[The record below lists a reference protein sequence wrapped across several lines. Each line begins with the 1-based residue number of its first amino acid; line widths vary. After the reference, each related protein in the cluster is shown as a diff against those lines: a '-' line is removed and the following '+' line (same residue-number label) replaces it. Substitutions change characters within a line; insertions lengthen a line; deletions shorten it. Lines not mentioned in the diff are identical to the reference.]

1 MPYNTDDFARS
12 LPPMKFLQRAGEG
25 GDYILQLLQKALGQN
40 APKDDLLQRRGKMSE
55 PEYRAWLMKQGEMGQ
70 QMSDQSKPLQAPSPK

>member
-1 MPYNTDDFARS
+1 MPYDPNDFARS
-12 LPPMKFLQRAGEG
+12 LPPMRFLERAGEG
-25 GDYILQLLQKALGQN
+25 GDLVLQLLQKVLGQGK
-40 APKDDLLQRRGKMSE
+40 PKDDLQGKRNQMSE